1 MSREDIA
8 KAFIDKFLRE
18 HPSVFKRSLRTA
30 FISINGDVA
39 KVSSYPF
46 SIENAEHCIILFMYE
61 YNVWQTND
69 YSYIPLCFNA
79 TGDIEDFIEING
91 WKLSFNKP
99 VTSSLHSGPA
109 KVFIENG
116 EKKIVLEWSRREDY
130 FPRIWKLFTIAQT
143 CTTQLELDF
152 ALKAYKD
159 GVELDGLR
167 EKVLKDEAKID
178 ALNMQLCSYK
188 NLLEKIE
195 QLVNNK

>member
-1 MSREDIA
+1 MSRLDIA
-8 KAFIDKFLRE
+8 TAFIDKFLRE
-18 HPSVFKRSLRTA
+18 NPSVFKRGLRAA

-39 KVSSYPF
+39 KVSSYPY
-46 SIENAEHCIILFMYE
+46 SIDKAEHCIILLMYE

-79 TGDIEDFIEING
+79 NGDIEDFIEING

-99 VTSSLHSGPA
+99 VTSSWHSGPA
-109 KVFIENG
+109 QVFIENR
-116 EKKIVLEWSRREDY
+116 EKKIAVDWYRREDY
-130 FPRIWKLFTIAQT
+130 FPGIWKLFTIAQT

-159 GVELDGLR
+159 EIELDCLR

-178 ALNMQLCSYK
+178 ALNIQLSSYK
-188 NLLEKIE
+188 ELLEKIE
-195 QLVNNK
+195 LLANRQ